1 MRCVKIHEKFTK
13 QHFPNLGHKN
23 KKTVNCTTTQKKT
36 PARNLIDTRALEYKV
51 PQFCT
56 YDIRILTFHIQMQ
69 HCIAK
74 LSKLYYFITS
84 QSKRNESIEI
94 YRNHKKS
101 KEIKRKQ

>member
-1 MRCVKIHEKFTK
+1 MKTK
-13 QHFPNLGHKN
+13 QTKSAICT
-23 KKTVNCTTTQKKT
+23 KTQNE
-36 PARNLIDTRALEYKV
+36 PPDNLIDTSALQYKV

-69 HCIAK
+69 QFIAK
-74 LSKLYYFITS
+74 RSKLYYFITI

-101 KEIKRKQ
+101 KEIKRDQ

>member
-1 MRCVKIHEKFTK
+1 MKCVKIHEKFTK
-13 QHFPNLGHKN
+13 QHFPNLGKQ
-23 KKTVNCTTTQKKT
+23 KQTKSANCTKTQNA
-36 PARNLIDTRALEYKV
+36 PLDDLIDTNALEYKV

-69 HCIAK
+69 HFIAK

-94 YRNHKKS
+94 YRNHRKT
-101 KEIKRKQ
+101 KEIKRNQ